1 MSKIEKGIKVDPRF
15 AQFNKSFCV
24 NNRSCPNSPAI
35 KKSYRL
41 VVVGSPHTGK
51 TSIVNRF
58 LNDRFEERYI
68 PTIENFHRKLYE
80 GRGETHQLK
89 ILQAIILFLHP
100 EKFLMF
106 QVCR

>member
-1 MSKIEKGIKVDPRF
+1 M
-15 AQFNKSFCV
+15 
-24 NNRSCPNSPAI
+24 
-35 KKSYRL
+35 

-106 QVCR
+106 QVLVQNLKCFIENFEREVLSVIHG